1 MRLTSLEPNH
11 PAYVESI
18 DWNAMSEMDSRRLRE
33 LGLHEG
39 ASIELLHRAG
49 FTGRG
54 AYACRIGR
62 MIVAMRAA
70 HAGAISVRT
79 GAE

>member
-1 MRLTSLEPNH
+1 
-11 PAYVESI
+11 
-18 DWNAMSEMDSRRLRE
+18 MSDGDRRRLRE

-62 MIVAMRAA
+62 MIVAMRAS
-70 HAGAISVRT
+70 HARAIEVQAGVAPDDVAGSV
-79 GAE
+79 